1 MTTSTLRYTIAG
13 SLLALTPAL
22 HAQQPCASPGAQ
34 IITWWDGAPNAA
46 NRAIDLVGTTDADLR
61 GGASLGA
68 MPGFGADAFVFDGQ
82 NDHLASI
89 QEMDGLD
96 GDAWAFEGWIRPAR
110 LGVFQGILS
119 KLDPASERAGDFALL
134 VTPDGRLQFRYRRNS
149 DGGTSERILDT
160 APIFAVGTPRHVGVS
175 VFSGS
180 SVELFV
186 DGQRVSFSNTNQ
198 SFGALPSGGFD
209 RSTFVGCVL
218 PGAQHFE
225 GEMDELT
232 FYDRRLFVDE
242 VAEVAL
248 AGNALKC
255 KQAAPLPADAV
266 SWYAGETCRNHALD
280 RVGLEAA
287 PLTPRVGAEVTIGAG
302 IVGDGFDLGSGGGLN
317 TQRPPL
323 RTTGPFTVEM
333 WVFRLRNNVQ
343 EVLFSE
349 LNQTGQVPGEFVLR
363 FADGSIRLVRGT
375 GVGNQAEGVSSRL
388 DIPLNRWTHLAA
400 VFAGPG
406 DLRLF
411 VNGERDDRAVTGT
424 TLGAGNSPDGGF
436 GVGLGGFAALR
447 ARMDECTLYRAAVS
461 DAEIEAIYRAGR
473 FGKQS
478 QTDRSLDCRS
488 GTIEDLRLDVTLSQG
503 QVLAP
508 PSLQLVAGDSFLVE
522 MTSPVG
528 TFDLNPY
535 GILVQAYGAATPPL
549 GSFPDLAV
557 DLGGSAF
564 VAGGLTPSPFG
575 LPLLNPAGAQVALV
589 IPSAI
594 AGLRVRIQGFA
605 LNNLSANGTFAAT
618 DPIDLQVR
626 AAAGGPGS

>member
-1 MTTSTLRYTIAG
+1 MTPSALHCTIAG
-13 SLLALTPAL
+13 SLLALTAALPA
-22 HAQQPCASPGAQ
+22 QTPCASPGAQ
-34 IITWWDGAPNAA
+34 IIAWWDGAPNAA

-61 GGASLGA
+61 GGAALGA
-68 MPGFGADAFVFDGQ
+68 MPGFDTAAFVFDGE
-82 NDHLASI
+82 NDHLASVR
-89 QEMDGLD
+89 EMDGLD
-96 GDAWAFEGWIRPAR
+96 GNDWSFEGWIRPTR
-110 LGVFQGILS
+110 LGTFQGIVS
-119 KLDPASERAGDFALL
+119 KLDPVTERAGDFALL

-149 DGGTSERILDT
+149 DGGTSERILHT

-175 VFSGS
+175 VFNGS

-186 DGQRVSFSNTNQ
+186 DGQRASFSNTNQ

-242 VAEVAL
+242 IAEVAG

-255 KQAAPLPADAV
+255 KQAAPLPAGAV
-266 SWYAGETCRNHALD
+266 SWYDGETCREHALD

-287 PLTPRVGAEVTIGAG
+287 PLTPRVGANVTVDNG
-302 IVGDGFDLGSGGGLN
+302 IVGNGFDLGSGGGLN

-333 WVFRLRNNVQ
+333 WVFRRRNNVE

-349 LNQTGQVPGEFVLR
+349 LNQVGRVAGEFALR
-363 FADGSIRLVRGT
+363 FADGSIRLVRAT
-375 GVGNQAEGVSSRL
+375 GIGNQADGVSSRL
-388 DIPLNRWTHLAA
+388 NIPLDRWSHVAA

-411 VNGERDDRAVTGT
+411 VNGERDDRAVGGT
-424 TLGAGNSPDGGF
+424 TIGAGDNQDGGF
-436 GVGLGGFAALR
+436 GVGVGGLAALR
-447 ARMDECTLYRAAVS
+447 ARIDECTLYRAAVS

-473 FGKQS
+473 FGKRS
-478 QTDRSLDCRS
+478 QADRALDCRS

-508 PSLQLVAGDSFLVE
+508 PSLQLVAGDVLLVE
-522 MTSPVG
+522 MTSPTG

-564 VAGGLTPSPFG
+564 IAGGLTPSPFG

-605 LNNLSANGTFAAT
+605 LNNLAANGTFAAT

-626 AAAGGPGS
+626 AAAGGPGT